1 MSNKNI
7 NCLLFIFTYDLQ
19 NFTITML
26 KNPIFF
32 GFVLF
37 LISCETT
44 APITKIK
51 EILPEPTEKIIYQPD
66 ENTSIQ
72 NKEVLDK
79 KDTEI
84 KVQDFLEIENFIQKD
99 ISSVIST
106 YGNFNFSKKEEI
118 FELHR
123 YNANKCRIFIQ
134 NNTFNK
140 KIISITIFHIEEKK
154 ALKTYKKDLCN

>member
-19 NFTITML
+19 NFIITML

-32 GFVLF
+32 GIFLF

-66 ENTSIQ
+66 ENTLTQ
-72 NKEVLDK
+72 NQEVLDE

-84 KVQDFLEIENFIQKD
+84 EVQNFLKIENFIQKD

-154 ALKTYKKDLCN
+154 VLKTYKKDLCN

>member
-19 NFTITML
+19 NFIIIMHKIL
-26 KNPIFF
+26 ILIGIF
-32 GFVLF
+32 LF
-37 LISCETT
+37 LIGCETT
-44 APITKIK
+44 APTTKIK
-51 EILPEPTEKIIYQPD
+51 EILPEPTEKVIYQPD
-66 ENTSIQ
+66 ENTSIE
-72 NKEVLDK
+72 NKELLDE
-79 KDTEI
+79 TEI
-84 KVQDFLEIENFIQKD
+84 EAQDFLEIENYIQKD

-118 FELHR
+118 YELHR

-154 ALKTYKKDLCN
+154 VLKTYKKDLCN